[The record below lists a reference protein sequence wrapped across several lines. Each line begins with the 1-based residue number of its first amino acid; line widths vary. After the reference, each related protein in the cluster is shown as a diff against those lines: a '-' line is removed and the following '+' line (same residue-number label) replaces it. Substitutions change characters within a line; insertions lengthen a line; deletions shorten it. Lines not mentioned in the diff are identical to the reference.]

1 MIVRG
6 NGPALVLV
14 PGINGRWEW
23 MRLTFEALAKRLR
36 VVTFSY
42 RGEPGARPLPQHGAD
57 FDTFIE
63 QVDEARR
70 ATGQQRAAVC
80 GVSYGGWVA
89 LRYAA
94 QHPDRVAALIL
105 VCTPPPPPDVSL
117 GWRYDHYLRHPRLYA
132 PAFFFRA
139 LRRTIVELKS
149 TFPGVNRWLPFLL
162 RHLRTILRAPQ
173 SPVRTARRWELAQHV
188 DLLADCHRVKT
199 PTLVVMGEAELDG
212 VVSTRGTLSYLA
224 LIRGANAAT
233 LPGTG
238 HLGPMTK
245 PYEFARIVSE
255 FIDTDGSG
263 NGKRETGNGS
273 QDSGFRTQ
281 DSGVRSQDPSLPSGG
296 SS

>member
-6 NGPALVLV
+6 DGPPLVLV

-23 MRLTFEALAKRLR
+23 MRLTFEALATRLR

-42 RGEPGARPLPQHGAD
+42 RGEPGARPLPRQGAD
-57 FDTFIE
+57 FDVFAE
-63 QVDEARR
+63 QVDEAVR
-70 ATGQQRAAVC
+70 ATGERRAAVC

-94 QHPDRVAALIL
+94 QHPDRVTALIL
-105 VCTPPPPPDVSL
+105 VCTPPPPPDVPL
-117 GWRYDHYLRHPRLYA
+117 GWRYDHYLRHPWLYA
-132 PAFFFRA
+132 PAFFLRA
-139 LRRTIVELKS
+139 LRRTVVEVKC
-149 TFPGVNRWLPFLL
+149 TFPGVGRWLPFLV
-162 RHLRTILRAPQ
+162 RHLRAILRAPQ
-173 SPVRTARRWELAQHV
+173 SPLRTALRWQLAQHV
-188 DLLADCHRVKT
+188 DLHADCHRVKA

-212 VVSTRGTLSYLA
+212 VVPTQGTLSYLA

-245 PYEFARIVSE
+245 ANEFARIIAE

-263 NGKRETGNGS
+263 IRNQESGNRS
-273 QDSGFRTQ
+273 QDSGFRKQ
-281 DSGVRSQDPSLPSGG
+281 KSGFGIEETGNRLA
-296 SS
+296 